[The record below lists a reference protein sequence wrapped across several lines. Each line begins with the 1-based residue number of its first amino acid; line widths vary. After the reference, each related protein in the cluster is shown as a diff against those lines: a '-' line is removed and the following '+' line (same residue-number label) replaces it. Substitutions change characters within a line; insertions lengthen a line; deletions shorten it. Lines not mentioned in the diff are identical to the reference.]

1 MRRNLLSLLCLA
13 LLGAPMS
20 MPHAAAPSDKPQ
32 PTMHERWAMPREPF
46 RLIGNTWYVGTEGIT
61 VLLIRGDQGSI
72 LLDTG
77 VAKSASNVLA
87 NLKTV
92 GVEPTDIKLILTSHA
107 HHDHTGG
114 IAEIKRAT
122 GARVLASAESAAML
136 GIGGADDLHFKDDIS
151 YPPVTVDGIV
161 RDGET
166 VTVGNLEL
174 TAHFTPAHTPGSTSW
189 TWNESDGGRTVRMV
203 YADSITAPGYQL
215 IGNQKYPRIVE
226 DFRRG
231 FATIRAL
238 PCDVLITPH
247 PEASGLFDRIAA
259 VPSELIDD
267 QGCKTY
273 ADRAEKVFEGLIAEQ
288 EKLGN

>member
-1 MRRNLLSLLCLA
+1 MRRNLLSLMCFA

-20 MPHAAAPSDKPQ
+20 MPHAATPPDKPQ
-32 PTMHERWAMPREPF
+32 PTMRERWAMPREPF

-61 VLLIRGDQGSI
+61 VLLIRDDHGSI

-77 VAKSASNVLA
+77 VAESASNVLA

-92 GVEPTDIKLILTSHA
+92 GLEPTDIKLILTSHA

-136 GIGGADDLHFKDDIS
+136 GTGGANDLHFKDDIS
-151 YPPVTVDGIV
+151 YPTLTVDGIV

-189 TWNESDGGRTVRMV
+189 TWNEIDGGSTVRMV

-215 IGNQKYPRIVE
+215 IGNQKYPHIVE

-231 FATIRAL
+231 FAAIRAL

-259 VPSELIDD
+259 VPSKLIDG
-267 QGCKTY
+267 QGCKAY
-273 ADRAEKVFEGLIAEQ
+273 ADRAEKVFEGLVAEQ